1 MEGKRNI
8 DFEDL
13 LENEEFI
20 RLLKEDRL
28 QAERLIEDLCQENQ
42 DKAEAIRNAASLV
55 YHYHAQQ
62 VNVDQETIRGMWN
75 NVLQNSEKKQRFAF
89 KLAPLMRIAASIILL
104 ISFTFYFY
112 QYLNEDSLR
121 KFASKKIEIS
131 DEARII
137 ISDGSEH
144 KLKQNESHIRYDAVG
159 NQIII
164 EENNNKTEKLDNH
177 SSAKKDEYNQVVVPY
192 GRRHTLT
199 LSDGTTVLLNS
210 GSSLVFPARFSGK
223 KREVFLKGEGYF
235 DVAKNPEKPFVV
247 NTESINIKV
256 TGTKF
261 NVSAYENENSISA
274 VLVEGSVEVAR
285 NGFFSNNRCKI
296 TPGQGCF
303 FADNSD
309 ELIVRNVDVNQYIS
323 WIDGQFQFENQPL
336 ASLIKKVE
344 KFYNKQIIVNDEELA
359 NRIISGKLVLSEQL
373 EETLDFLAKTTKSRY
388 IRKDDGSYLFTKQ

>member
-1 MEGKRNI
+1 
-8 DFEDL
+8 
-13 LENEEFI
+13 
-20 RLLKEDRL
+20 
-28 QAERLIEDLCQENQ
+28 
-42 DKAEAIRNAASLV
+42 
-55 YHYHAQQ
+55 
-62 VNVDQETIRGMWN
+62 
-75 NVLQNSEKKQRFAF
+75 
-89 KLAPLMRIAASIILL
+89 MRIAASIILL

-235 DVAKNPEKPFVV
+235 DVAKNTEKPFVV

-296 TPGQGCF
+296 APGQGCF
-303 FADNSD
+303 FSDNSD

-344 KFYNKQIIVNDEELA
+344 KFYNKQIVVNDEELA